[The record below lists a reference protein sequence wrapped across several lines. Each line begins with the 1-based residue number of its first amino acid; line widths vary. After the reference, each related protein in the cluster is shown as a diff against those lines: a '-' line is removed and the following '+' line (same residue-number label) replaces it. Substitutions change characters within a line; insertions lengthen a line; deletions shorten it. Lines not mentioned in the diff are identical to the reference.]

1 MNRKRLT
8 IMIVDD
14 NDMMRTLLRGIV
26 RSGGHEVIGEASNG
40 TTAVEMAERLKPDVV
55 CLDVIMPGKDGLEA
69 LTEIKA
75 NRPETTVVMI
85 TGNADPDTVQESI
98 MNGASGFI
106 VKPFNAARILDT
118 LSKFTSKQPVK
129 PRPQ

>member
-75 NRPETTVVMI
+75 NRPDTTVVMI
-85 TGNADPDTVQESI
+85 TGNADPDTVQEAI

-118 LSKFTSKQPVK
+118 LSKFTSKQSVK
-129 PRPQ
+129 PRP